1 MGGREARAK
10 ALISFRAAAVSEF
23 AAAIDYYDRERE
35 GRGQRFAGEVERT
48 LDVIA
53 LLPLAYPLLQAP
65 DVRSAKVRYFPY
77 RVVYVYVRG
86 NVDVLAVAHAKRRA
100 DYWHRRV
107 P

>member
-1 MGGREARAK
+1 M
-10 ALISFRAAAVSEF
+10 SEF

-65 DVRSAKVRYFPY
+65 DVRSAKVLYFPY
-77 RVVYVYVRG
+77 RVVYVRG